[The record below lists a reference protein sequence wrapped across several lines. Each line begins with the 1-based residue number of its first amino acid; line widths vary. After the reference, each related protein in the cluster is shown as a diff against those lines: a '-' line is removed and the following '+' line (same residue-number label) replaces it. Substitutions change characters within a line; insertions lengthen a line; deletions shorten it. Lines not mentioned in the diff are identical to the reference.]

1 MGIMHLL
8 KVNLG
13 PSGSNSSG
21 AQSGVLRQY
30 FEDGLKDRRT
40 VASPL
45 EMAEERRLERLS
57 AMLKRRGIVLPA
69 FDIYGG
75 VSGLIDYGP
84 VGAAIRR
91 RLTQKWVDHW
101 LSHGDIVEIDS
112 PTITPE
118 SVLVASGHVGEFNDL
133 MTECRAC
140 SSVFRADHLVEH
152 LHPNADS
159 LAADAVD
166 DLLAS
171 GIECPSCSDAAW
183 TAAKPM
189 NLMFSTQIGAMSSGR
204 TAYMR
209 PETAQGMFMLY
220 PALYRHFRQKL
231 PFGAIQTG
239 KGYRNEISPR
249 QGMIRLRE
257 FNMAELEYFID
268 PDNPPSVDLAR
279 RTEIVSL
286 VPDPDGPH
294 AGETRMGFG
303 AALDAGIVRH
313 STVAWFLARTW
324 DFLVEVGIDPA
335 QIRFRQHASTE
346 MAHYAADCWD
356 CEIHGEHG
364 WIECVGIANR
374 TCHDLESHE
383 AHSKAKGLR
392 AWRQFA
398 EPRTQTIERLAP
410 NGAVV
415 GPTFRADAGAVV
427 AALEAL
433 SELPDELPFE
443 LELADGRS
451 VTIDSSMVERRTET
465 ANVSGEWFT
474 PHVIEPA
481 FGIDRIIWHVLDHAY
496 EEAQKEGEDYTFLR
510 LAEGI
515 SSVDCVV
522 LPLFDKDGMPDL
534 AREIT
539 SAINSLP
546 RARAEMDSSKSI
558 GRRYARADEIGI
570 PWALTID
577 HTSLEDGSVTIRR
590 RDDQMQV
597 RAFVDEILDRMAAGT
612 IQELF

>member
-1 MGIMHLL
+1 M
-8 KVNLG
+8 VNLG
-13 PSGSNSSG
+13 SSGSNSSG
-21 AQSGVLRQY
+21 AQSGVLGQW

-45 EMAEERRLERLS
+45 EMAEERRLDRLS
-57 AMLKRRGIVLPA
+57 AMLRRRGIVLPA

-101 LSHGDIVEIDS
+101 LSHGDIVDIDS

-118 SVLVASGHVGEFNDL
+118 AVLVASGHVGEFNDL

-140 SSVFRADHLVEH
+140 GSAFRADHLVEH

-166 DLLAS
+166 GLLAS

-183 TAAKPM
+183 TAAQPM

-204 TAYMR
+204 TAFMR

-268 PDNPPSVDLAR
+268 PENPPNVDLAR

-398 EPRTQTIERLAP
+398 EPRTQTVERLAP

-443 LELADGRS
+443 LQLGDGRS

-510 LAEGI
+510 LTEGI

-522 LPLFDKDGMPDL
+522 LPLFDKEGMPEL

-570 PWALTID
+570 PWALTVD

-597 RAFVDEILDRMAAGT
+597 RAFVDEILERMAAGT

>member
-1 MGIMHLL
+1 M
-8 KVNLG
+8 KD
-13 PSGSNSSG
+13 
-21 AQSGVLRQY
+21 
-30 FEDGLKDRRT
+30 DGL
-40 VASPL
+40 VAEL
-45 EMAEERRLERLS
+45 LDMADEGRLERMS
-57 AMLKRRGIVLPA
+57 AMLRRRGVVLPA

-84 VGAAIRR
+84 VGASIRR

-118 SVLVASGHVGEFNDL
+118 AVLVASGHVGEFNDL
-133 MTECRAC
+133 MTECKGC
-140 SSVFRADHLVEH
+140 GSVFRADHLVEH

-159 LAADAVD
+159 LNSDEID
-166 DLLAS
+166 KLLS
-171 GIECPSCSDAAW
+171 TGIECPSCSESAW
-183 TAAKPM
+183 TSAQPM
-189 NLMFSTQIGAMSSGR
+189 NLMFSTKIGAMSAGR

-268 PDNPPSVDLAR
+268 PENPPIVDLNR

-294 AGETRMGFG
+294 AGESRMSFG

-313 STVAWFLARTW
+313 PTVAWFLARTW
-324 DFLVEVGIDPA
+324 DFLVEVGINPGK
-335 QIRFRQHASTE
+335 IRFRQHASTE
-346 MAHYAADCWD
+346 MAHYAEDCWD

-383 AHSKAKGLR
+383 AHSNTKSLR
-392 AWRQFA
+392 AWRQFDQ
-398 EPRTQTIERLAP
+398 PRSQTLDRLVP
-410 NGAVV
+410 NGAVI
-415 GPTFRADAGAVV
+415 GPTFRGEAGAVV

-433 SELPDELPFE
+433 TELPDSLPFE
-443 LELADGRS
+443 LTLANGNS
-451 VTIDSSMVERRTET
+451 VSIDETMVERRIET
-465 ANVSGEWFT
+465 VNVSGEWFT

-496 EEAQKEGEDYTFLR
+496 EEAEKEGEAYAYLR
-510 LAEGI
+510 LSEGI
-515 SSVDCVV
+515 SNVDCVV
-522 LPLFDKDGMPDL
+522 LPLFDKDGMPEL

-539 SAINSLP
+539 SAINALP
-546 RARAEMDSSKSI
+546 HSRADMDSSKSI

-570 PWALTID
+570 PWALTVD
-577 HTSLEDGSVTIRR
+577 HTSLEDGSVTVRR
-590 RDDQMQV
+590 RDDQLQV
-597 RAFVDEILDRMAAGT
+597 RAFVDEILARMTNGT
-612 IQELF
+612 MQELF

>member
-1 MGIMHLL
+1 M
-8 KVNLG
+8 KD
-13 PSGSNSSG
+13 
-21 AQSGVLRQY
+21 
-30 FEDGLKDRRT
+30 DGL
-40 VASPL
+40 VAEL
-45 EMAEERRLERLS
+45 LDMADEGRLERMS
-57 AMLKRRGIVLPA
+57 AMLRRRGVVLPA

-84 VGAAIRR
+84 VGASIRR

-118 SVLVASGHVGEFNDL
+118 AVLVASGHVGEFNDL
-133 MTECRAC
+133 MTECKGC
-140 SSVFRADHLVEH
+140 GSVFRADHLVEH

-159 LAADAVD
+159 LNSDEID
-166 DLLAS
+166 KLLS
-171 GIECPSCSDAAW
+171 TGIECPSCSESVW
-183 TAAKPM
+183 TSAQPM
-189 NLMFSTQIGAMSSGR
+189 NLMFSTKIGAMSAGR

-268 PDNPPSVDLAR
+268 PENPPIADLNR
-279 RTEIVSL
+279 RTEIISL

-294 AGETRMGFG
+294 AGESRMSFG
-303 AALDAGIVRH
+303 AALDAGIIRH
-313 STVAWFLARTW
+313 PTVAWFLARTW
-324 DFLVEVGIDPA
+324 DFLVEVGINPA
-335 QIRFRQHASTE
+335 KMRFRQHASTE
-346 MAHYAADCWD
+346 MAHYAEDCWD

-383 AHSKAKGLR
+383 AHSNTKSLR
-392 AWRQFA
+392 AWRQFDQ
-398 EPRTQTIERLAP
+398 PRTQTLDRLVP
-410 NGAVV
+410 NGAVI
-415 GPTFRADAGAVV
+415 GPTFRGEAGAVV
-427 AALEAL
+427 SALEAL
-433 SELPDELPFE
+433 IELPDSLPFE
-443 LELADGRS
+443 LTLANGNS
-451 VTIDSSMVERRTET
+451 VSIDESMVERRIET
-465 ANVSGEWFT
+465 VNVSGEWFT

-496 EEAQKEGEDYTFLR
+496 EEAEKEGEAYTFLR
-510 LAEGI
+510 LSEGI
-515 SSVDCVV
+515 SNVDCVV
-522 LPLFDKDGMPDL
+522 LPLFDKDGMPEL

-539 SAINSLP
+539 SAINALP
-546 RARAEMDSSKSI
+546 HSRSEMDSSKSI
-558 GRRYARADEIGI
+558 GRRYARADEIGV
-570 PWALTID
+570 PWALTVD

-590 RDDQMQV
+590 RDDQLQV
-597 RAFVDEILDRMAAGT
+597 RAFVDEILARMTNGT
-612 IQELF
+612 MQELF

>member
-1 MGIMHLL
+1 
-8 KVNLG
+8 
-13 PSGSNSSG
+13 
-21 AQSGVLRQY
+21 
-30 FEDGLKDRRT
+30 
-40 VASPL
+40 
-45 EMAEERRLERLS
+45 
-57 AMLKRRGIVLPA
+57 MLKRRGVVLPA

-91 RLTQKWVDHW
+91 RLTQKWVNHW

-133 MTECRAC
+133 MTECKAC
-140 SSVFRADHLVEH
+140 GSIFRADHLVEH

-159 LAADAVD
+159 LNSDEID
-166 DLLAS
+166 KLLS
-171 GIECPSCSDAAW
+171 TGIECPSCSESVW
-183 TAAKPM
+183 TPAQPM
-189 NLMFSTQIGAMSSGR
+189 NLMFSTTIGAMSTGR

-268 PDNPPSVDLAR
+268 PENPPIADLNR
-279 RTEIVSL
+279 RTEIISL

-294 AGETRMGFG
+294 TGEVRMSFG
-303 AALDAGIVRH
+303 AALDAGIIRH
-313 STVAWFLARTW
+313 PTVAWFLARTW
-324 DFLVEVGIDPA
+324 DFLLEVGINPGKM
-335 QIRFRQHASTE
+335 RFRQHASTE
-346 MAHYAADCWD
+346 MAHYAEDCWD

-383 AHSKAKGLR
+383 SHSKSKSLR

-398 EPRTQTIERLAP
+398 EPRSQTIDRLAP
-410 NGAVV
+410 NGAVI

-427 AALEAL
+427 AALESL
-433 SELPDELPFE
+433 TNLPDSLPFE
-443 LELADGRS
+443 LTLENGSS
-451 VTIDSSMVERRTET
+451 VTIEEGMVERRIET
-465 ANVSGEWFT
+465 VNVSGEWYT

-496 EEAQKEGEDYTFLR
+496 EEAEKEGEAYTFLR

-522 LPLFDKDGMPDL
+522 LPLFDKDGMPEL

-539 SAINSLP
+539 SAVNALP
-546 RARAEMDSSKSI
+546 HSRAEMDSSKSI

-570 PWALTID
+570 PWALTVD

-590 RDDQMQV
+590 RDDQLQV
-597 RAFVDEILDRMAAGT
+597 RAFVDEILTHMTNGT
-612 IQELF
+612 MQELF

>member
-1 MGIMHLL
+1 
-8 KVNLG
+8 
-13 PSGSNSSG
+13 
-21 AQSGVLRQY
+21 
-30 FEDGLKDRRT
+30 
-40 VASPL
+40 
-45 EMAEERRLERLS
+45 MAEERRLERLS

-118 SVLVASGHVGEFNDL
+118 AVLVASGHVGEFNDL

-140 SSVFRADHLVEH
+140 GSVFRADHLVEH

-159 LAADAVD
+159 LAADAID
-166 DLLAS
+166 GLLAS
-171 GIECPSCSDAAW
+171 GIECPSCSDTAW
-183 TAAKPM
+183 TAAQPM
-189 NLMFSTQIGAMSSGR
+189 NLMFSTQIGAMSAGR
-204 TAYMR
+204 TAFMR

-268 PDNPPSVDLAR
+268 PENPPSADLAR
-279 RTEIVSL
+279 RTEIVTL

-313 STVAWFLARTW
+313 STVACFLARTW
-324 DFLVEVGIDPA
+324 DFLVGVGIDPA

-398 EPRTQTIERLAP
+398 EPRTQTVERLAP

-443 LELADGRS
+443 LQLADGRS

-522 LPLFDKDGMPDL
+522 LPLFDKDGMPEL
-534 AREIT
+534 AREIN

-570 PWALTID
+570 PWALTVD

-597 RAFVDEILDRMAAGT
+597 RAFVDEILERMAAGT

>member
-1 MGIMHLL
+1 M
-8 KVNLG
+8 VNLG
-13 PSGSNSSG
+13 SSGSNSSG
-21 AQSGVLRQY
+21 AQSGVLGQW

-45 EMAEERRLERLS
+45 EMAEERRLDRLS
-57 AMLKRRGIVLPA
+57 AMLRRRGIVLPA

-91 RLTQKWVDHW
+91 RLTQKWIDHW

-118 SVLVASGHVGEFNDL
+118 AVLVASGHVGEFNDL

-140 SSVFRADHLVEH
+140 GSAFRADHLVEH

-166 DLLAS
+166 GLLAS

-183 TAAKPM
+183 TAAQPM

-204 TAYMR
+204 TAFMR

-268 PDNPPSVDLAR
+268 PENPPHVDLAR
-279 RTEIVSL
+279 RTEIVTL
-286 VPDPDGPH
+286 VPDPDGPY

-324 DFLVEVGIDPA
+324 DFLVGVGINPA

-383 AHSKAKGLR
+383 AHSKAQGLR

-398 EPRTQTIERLAP
+398 EPRTQTVERLAP

-415 GPTFRADAGAVV
+415 GPTFRADAGSVV

-443 LELADGRS
+443 LQLADGRS

-522 LPLFDKDGMPDL
+522 LPLFDKEGMPEL

-570 PWALTID
+570 PWALTVD

-590 RDDQMQV
+590 RDDQIQV
-597 RAFVDEILDRMAAGT
+597 RAFVDEIIGRMAAGT